1 MTMKQVKFGIIFL
14 SCSFS
19 LLFSM
24 QGKAQQTKY
33 HKHIVKEGV
42 RIDFTVSHLDAQK
55 SNSEFKEGDDVLF
68 QFKIKDTISN
78 KPLTGSFPAAWMDE
92 INPNQDVSCGK
103 KIVSYIEAGFQ
114 HRPKLDLNKY
124 YVLTLNHDNTINVVD
139 PLFGY
144 GGSQLLNQLQLNG
157 TGYDWVIKEDQS
169 MICVSV
175 PQASEVT
182 FIDTTDLSVDTHV
195 TIPGRPRDIVFQND
209 ERYAWVGYASM
220 GRFEGNSGVAV
231 IDTKT
236 KSLVKAIETGRGDHK
251 VIMDQD
257 DRFAYVSNSYDGT
270 VSVID
275 MKTLTKKSDIKI
287 YGTPFSMDFSSKAN
301 ALYVVNKEQSAIYV
315 INATTNEVLGKIPC
329 SKGVEKISFAPDGR
343 LGFITNPKENTV
355 LILDA
360 ASNRIIQQADVEES
374 PDEVSFSDEL
384 AYVRHLK
391 DDTIWMIPLDILGA
405 ENGKVSII
413 DFTGGQNPPALGSAP
428 VAANGIV
435 QAPGDNAVLVSNYM
449 DNAIYYYREGMAAP
463 SGQFKTYGKKPK
475 AVLAVDKSI
484 EEVSL
489 GTYQTTARLPEP
501 GNYDISLFLDT
512 PSFMECFDFEVKVDE
527 KKEKARLE
535 KSLGSLI
542 VTYMTLESAQ
552 PKVGQSVSIT
562 FELKESKTNET
573 VKGLKDVR
581 LMTMDSYGKGNKNF
595 VAVETETKGV
605 YSAELKFNNQ
615 GIHYIYVGCESK
627 GLSFNNPQFLV
638 LQALKN

>member
-1 MTMKQVKFGIIFL
+1 MTLRQVKSGIIFL

-24 QGKAQQTKY
+24 QGKAQQNSY
-33 HKHIVKEGV
+33 HKHVLKEGV
-42 RIDFTVSHLDAQK
+42 RIDFTVSHLDSKK
-55 SNSEFKEGDDVLF
+55 SNQAFKEGDDVLF

-92 INPNQDVSCGK
+92 INPDQDVSCGK

-175 PQASEVT
+175 PQASEIT
-182 FIDTTDLSVDTHV
+182 FIDTADLKVDTHV
-195 TIPGRPRDIVFQND
+195 TIPGKPRDIVFQND
-209 ERYAWVGYASM
+209 ERYAWVGYESM

-231 IDTKT
+231 LDTES
-236 KSLVKAIETGRGDHK
+236 KSLVKSIETGRGDHQ
-251 VIMDQD
+251 VIMDED
-257 DRFAYVSNSYDGT
+257 NRFVYVSNSYDGT

-275 MKTLTKKSDIKI
+275 MSDLSKKSDVKI
-287 YGTPFSMDFSSKAN
+287 FGTPISMDFSSKAN
-301 ALYVVNKEQSAIYV
+301 ALYVVNKEESAVYV
-315 INATTNEVLGKIPC
+315 INGATNELLGKIPC
-329 SKGVEKISFAPDGR
+329 SKGIEKIAFAPDGR
-343 LGFITNPKENTV
+343 LGFITNPKLNTV

-391 DDTIWMIPLDILGA
+391 DDTIWMIPLDILAA
-405 ENGKVSII
+405 ENGKVSLI

-428 VAANGIV
+428 VGANGIV

-449 DNAIYYYREGMAAP
+449 DNAVYYYREGMAAP

-475 AVLAVDKSI
+475 AVIAVDKSI

-512 PSFMECFDFEVKVDE
+512 PSFMECFEFEVKTDPE
-527 KKEKARLE
+527 KEKERLE

-542 VTYMTLESAQ
+542 VTYLTLESAQ
-552 PKVGQSVSIT
+552 PKVGQSVTLT
-562 FELKESKTNET
+562 FELKESKTNEV
-573 VKGLKDVR
+573 VKDLKDVR
-581 LMTMDSYGKGNKNF
+581 LMTMDSYGKGNNNF
-595 VAVETETKGV
+595 VAEETETKGV
-605 YSAELKFNNQ
+605 YKTKLKFNNE
-615 GIHYIYVGCESK
+615 GIHYIYVGCQSK

-638 LQALKN
+638 LQALGN